1 MSELEMAGGGAV
13 AGDAA
18 GMAAGAG
25 AGGMAGAGLGEGTL
39 LGAGSA
45 GGSGAV
51 GAVGS
56 SAEDAVRQAQDKES
70 QDQQAAEAARQNHWQ
85 DFVRNQQAQHSQEVQ
100 QWRRMTADDPEIGG
114 GRLAVSV
121 ARAQWAL
128 SRFDPDRQLGQWME
142 ESGLGN
148 HPEVIRFFN
157 RIADA
162 VGEDVVLDGRV
173 AREMPSLEERMYPNW
188 KV

>member
-25 AGGMAGAGLGEGTL
+25 AGGMAGAALGEGTL

-45 GGSGAV
+45 G
-51 GAVGS
+51 S
-56 SAEDAVRQAQDKES
+56 SAEDAVRQAQGKES